1 MIYPQLKKYDQMQVV
16 HMAMVAK
23 KHGENSRLQQWMF
36 NDAEQEVLTMEIRLI
51 SNVISNI
58 NVIDY
63 IINLKPEKLSV
74 RETDKM
80 LTKMQQLF
88 QEEPVTMLIHHQV
101 ILDRIFGMMSIDYS
115 IDEASTVNNGPQ
127 GDEDR
132 HDMAFEILLLM
143 IDLFHGN
150 YPEYKSLLYK
160 YLENHFYQPKV
171 FMALLSQLHIIGG
184 VFSKDLQSKDRFW
197 LTQTLSYLQIIIRI
211 CRISFIQHLAL
222 MEK

>member
-1 MIYPQLKKYDQMQVV
+1 
-16 HMAMVAK
+16 
-23 KHGENSRLQQWMF
+23 
-36 NDAEQEVLTMEIRLI
+36 
-51 SNVISNI
+51 
-58 NVIDY
+58 
-63 IINLKPEKLSV
+63 
-74 RETDKM
+74 
-80 LTKMQQLF
+80 
-88 QEEPVTMLIHHQV
+88 
-101 ILDRIFGMMSIDYS
+101 MMSIDYS
-115 IDEASTVNNGPQ
+115 IDETSTVNNGPQ

-150 YPEYKSLLYK
+150 YPEYKNLLYK

-184 VFSKDLQSKDRFW
+184 VFTKDLQSKDRFW